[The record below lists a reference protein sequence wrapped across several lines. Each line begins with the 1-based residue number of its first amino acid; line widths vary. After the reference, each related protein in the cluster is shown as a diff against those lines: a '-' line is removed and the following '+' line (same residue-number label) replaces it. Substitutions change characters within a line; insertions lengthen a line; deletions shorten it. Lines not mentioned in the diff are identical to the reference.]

1 MNNISY
7 IGEHLWVGQVGHF
20 AIILGFVSALF
31 SAFAYFVSTKN
42 RNNISDSTSWQ
53 RIGRYSFIIH
63 GTMIITLIS
72 VLFFAMYNHYY
83 EYNYVFAHVSEDLPL
98 KYILSAFW
106 EGQEGS
112 FLLWMFW
119 HIMLSIFVIKTAGK
133 YEAPVMFVFAI
144 AQALIVSMILGIH
157 IPWGEDAI
165 RIGSNPTTLLRQ
177 VNEAPIF
184 ANADY
189 LSLIKGRGLNPL
201 LQNYWM
207 TIHPPVLFLG
217 FASTIVPFAYAFA
230 GLWLNDHKEWLKQSL
245 YWSLFSAGIL
255 GTGILLGSLWAYVA
269 LSFGGYWAW
278 DPVENSSLVPWI
290 LMVAGLHVH
299 IVSQNSGYSKRSVYF
314 FYLLSFIMV
323 LYSTFLTRS
332 GVLGDTS
339 AHAFTEMGLETQL
352 ILLVLFFAV
361 TGLGMLLYRFKN
373 IKNPDKEEE
382 LPSREFWMFMGS
394 LILLFSATL
403 ITISTSLP
411 VYNKIMTYFNPAFEG
426 QVIQDPV
433 DHFNKYQLWIAVFIA
448 VISGI
453 SMFLRFGAKNWEMQK
468 KKLILRIPVF
478 LGLSVLITLASSMI
492 VQYYAWQYWVL
503 GIASVFGMVSN
514 LDYII
519 DKFKTKF
526 KMSYAALAHLG
537 FGMMI
542 LGTVTSGLN
551 QKHIS
556 TNPFVFRE
564 MFTENDVKKYVQLI
578 KGQPLFSQ
586 GYLITYVNDSLIERE
601 RHYKINFQKLN
612 DSMKVVEAFDLYP
625 NSVYENDFSKV
636 AAFNPDT
643 KHYFGKDIF
652 TCVVSLPPTMMSIE
666 EARKVEDSIKYTPH
680 LLSIHDTIHLEGL
693 IIKVD
698 SVSFNPTNA
707 EYAKHHHEAGLEVV
721 LDIEDTKLNKKYKL
735 HPAIGLEEALMYQ
748 YPEPIAEAGVRIK
761 IGEKMLEKYFTP
773 DDQMDYK
780 EFTIKNGDSF
790 NYNGYTFHL
799 DGFEKAPKHP
809 NYQSEEGDLALGA
822 KLVIDDGSIYETV
835 MPIYVIRDKQPMS
848 IKSYSPKTG
857 LHIRFSNIDP
867 EKELFTF
874 KVAQNKGDNKMVEL
888 DIAKDIPRND
898 YVILQATI
906 FPAINLFWIGSI
918 LMMIGLL
925 LGARDRFIKSKTAR

>member
-31 SAFAYFVSTKN
+31 SAFCYFVSTKN
-42 RNNISDSTSWQ
+42 RANISEAESWK
-53 RIGRYSFIIH
+53 RLGRLSFIIH

-119 HIMLSIFVIKTAGK
+119 HIVLSIFVVRSAGK
-133 YEAPVMFVFAI
+133 FEAPVMFIFAI
-144 AQALIVSMILGIH
+144 AQLLIVSMILGIH

-230 GLWLNDHKEWLKQSL
+230 GLWLNDHKGWLKQSL
-245 YWSLFSAGIL
+245 HWSLFSAGAL

-278 DPVENSSLVPWI
+278 DPVENASLVPWI
-290 LMVAGLHVH
+290 LIIAGIHVH
-299 IVSQNSGYSKRSVYF
+299 IVSQNSGYSRRSVYF
-314 FYLLSFIMV
+314 FYLMSFIMI

-352 ILLVLFFAV
+352 ILLVSFFTVA
-361 TGLGMLLYRFKN
+361 GLGLFIYRYKE
-373 IKNPDKEEE
+373 IKNPEKEEE
-382 LPSREFWMFMGS
+382 LPSREFWMFIGA

-411 VYNKIMTYFNPAFEG
+411 VFNKIMAYFNPAYEG

-433 DHFNKYQLWIAVFIA
+433 EHFNKYQMWIAVFIA
-448 VISGI
+448 ILSGLT
-453 SMFLRFGAKNWEMQK
+453 MFLRFGGKNWEMQRRK
-468 KKLILRIPVF
+468 FFKKLPIYI
-478 LGLSVLITLASSMI
+478 SISILITLATSMVI
-492 VQYYAWQYWVL
+492 NFYAWQYWVL
-503 GIASVFGMVSN
+503 GISTVFGMVSN
-514 LDYII
+514 FDYII
-519 DKFKTKF
+519 EKFRTKY
-526 KMSYAALAHLG
+526 KMSWAALAHFG
-537 FGMMI
+537 FSMMI
-542 LGTVTSGLN
+542 LGTITSGLN
-551 QKHIS
+551 QRHIS

-564 MFTENDVKKYVQLI
+564 IFTENDVKKYVQLI

-586 GYLITYVNDSLIERE
+586 GYLITYVNDSLIDRE

-612 DSMKVVEAFDLYP
+612 DSMEVVEDFDLYP
-625 NSVYENDFSKV
+625 NSIYENDFSKV

-652 TCVVSLPPTMMSIE
+652 TCVVSLPPSLMSLE
-666 EARKVEDSIKYTPH
+666 EARKVEDSIKYIPR
-680 LLSIHDTIHLEGL
+680 LLAIHDTFHVEGL

-698 SVSFNPTNA
+698 SISFNPVNSDYNNHT
-707 EYAKHHHEAGLEVV
+707 HEAGIEVV
-721 LDIEDTKLNKKYKL
+721 LDVEDTKLDKKYKL
-735 HPAIGLEEALMYQ
+735 YPAIGFEDALLYQ
-748 YPEPIAEAGVRIK
+748 YQQPVIEAGVRIK
-761 IGEKMLEKYFTP
+761 LGEKMLERYFTP
-773 DDQMDYK
+773 DDQMNYQD
-780 EFTIKNGDSF
+780 FTIKNGDSF
-790 NYNGYTFHL
+790 TYKGYTFSL
-799 DGFEKAPKHP
+799 DGFDKAPTHP
-809 NYQSEEGDLALGA
+809 NYNAEAGDLALGA
-822 KLVIDDGSIYETV
+822 KLSVNNGKMYETV
-835 MPIYVIRDKQPMS
+835 LPIYVIRDKQPMS
-848 IKSYSPKTG
+848 VKSYSPMTG
-857 LHIRFSNIDP
+857 FHIRFSNIDP
-867 EKELFTF
+867 EKETF
-874 KVAQNKGDNKMVEL
+874 SFKIAQDDRAANFVEL
-888 DIAKDIPRND
+888 DIATDIPRND

-906 FPAINLFWIGSI
+906 FPAINLFWVGSI

-925 LGARDRFIKSKTAR
+925 LGARDRYIKLKTTK